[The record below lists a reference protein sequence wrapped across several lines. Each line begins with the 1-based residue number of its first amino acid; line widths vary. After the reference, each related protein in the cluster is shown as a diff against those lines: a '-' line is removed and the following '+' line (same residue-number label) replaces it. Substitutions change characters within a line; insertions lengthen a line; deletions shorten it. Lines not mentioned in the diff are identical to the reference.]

1 MPFVFSQ
8 GVTPLVTSGTP
19 NTEDISLSIRTG
31 GAGRRGSCALFLFGF
46 YVHGRGAGLT
56 AISGISF
63 RIKKMAVASAGGT
76 TVSGAAR
83 DAGTGLLYSDMD
95 LQNAQS
101 SISSPGTGP
110 TLHLSIGCGAAGA
123 SGWFSSIEKSI
134 VYGLSSSTS
143 LDFFAA
149 SGLASMPYE
158 LHTEFAV

>member
-8 GVTPLVTSGTP
+8 GVTPLVTSATP
-19 NTEDISLSIRTG
+19 NTEDTSLYIKTA
-31 GAGRRGSCALFLFGF
+31 GAGHRSKCALFLFGL

-63 RIKKMAVASAGGT
+63 RVKKMAVASAGGT
-76 TVSGAAR
+76 AVSGAAR
-83 DAGTGLLYSDMD
+83 DSGTGLFYSDMD
-95 LQNAQS
+95 FVNGQS
-101 SISSPGTGP
+101 PVSSPGTGP

-123 SGWFSSIEKSI
+123 SGWFSSIEKAI
-134 VYGLSSSTS
+134 VYELSTSSS
-143 LDFFAA
+143 LDFFVA